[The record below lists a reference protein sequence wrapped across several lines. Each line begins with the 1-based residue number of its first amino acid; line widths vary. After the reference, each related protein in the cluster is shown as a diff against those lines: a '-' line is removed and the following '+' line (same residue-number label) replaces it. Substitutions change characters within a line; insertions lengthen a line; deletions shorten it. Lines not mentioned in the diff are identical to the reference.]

1 MSNFFALLFRMKYI
15 PRWGLMRCSAEE
27 NVAEHTTETAILAH
41 ALCVI
46 ENEMF
51 GGKLDPE
58 KAAVIAL
65 YHETAEVITGDLPTP
80 VKYWDEQITSA
91 YKRIEHDAE
100 LKIIASL
107 PKEIQAEFKQYITPD
122 VSDEAKLAK
131 AADRLAALIKC
142 TEELSRGNREFSDA
156 FAATKAN
163 LESSP
168 FKSVGYFIDECLPAF
183 GKTLDELCKN

>member
-15 PRWGLMRCSAEE
+15 PRWGLMRCSAHE

-46 ENEMF
+46 ENRMF

-65 YHETAEVITGDLPTP
+65 YHESAEVITGDLPTP
-80 VKYWDEQITSA
+80 VKYFDDSITSA
-91 YKRIEHDAE
+91 YKRIERDAE
-100 LKIIASL
+100 ARIIAAL
-107 PKEIQAEFKQYITPD
+107 PKEIQCDFEPYIMPEP
-122 VSDEAKLAK
+122 SDEARLAK
-131 AADRLAALIKC
+131 AADKLAALIKC
-142 TEELSRGNREFSDA
+142 TEELASGNREFQDA
-156 FAATKAN
+156 YNATKAT
-163 LESSP
+163 LEACQ

-183 GKTLDELCKN
+183 GKTLDELCRN